1 MDCSICKEPIEVTS
15 YGWAEGNNAEPIN
28 DGRCCDT
35 CDMTKVLTAR
45 MEALRTSSREELIH
59 AEWSRY
65 SPHEEK
71 KDEVKDNAK

>member
-1 MDCSICKEPIEVTS
+1 MDCSICKEPIEVTGW
-15 YGWAEGNNAEPIN
+15 GWAEGNNAEPVN
-28 DGRCCDT
+28 DGRCCDS
-35 CDMTKVLTAR
+35 CDTAYVIPAR

-71 KDEVKDNAK
+71 KYEVKDNAK

>member
-28 DGRCCDT
+28 DGRCCDS
-35 CDMTKVLTAR
+35 CDTAYVIPAR
-45 MEALRTSSREELIH
+45 MEALRTSRREELIH

-71 KDEVKDNAK
+71 KDEVNNA

>member
-15 YGWAEGNNAEPIN
+15 YGWAEGNNALPVN
-28 DGRCCDT
+28 DGRCCDS
-35 CDMTKVLTAR
+35 CDMTKVLPAR
-45 MEALRTSSREELIH
+45 MEALRTYSREELIH

-71 KDEVKDNAK
+71 KDEVNNA

>member
-15 YGWAEGNNAEPIN
+15 YGWAEGSNAEPIN

-35 CDMTKVLTAR
+35 CDISVVLPAR
-45 MEALRTSSREELIH
+45 MEAIRTSSREELIH

-71 KDEVKDNAK
+71 KDEVKANA

>member
-1 MDCSICKEPIEVTS
+1 MNCSICKEPIEVTS

-35 CDMTKVLTAR
+35 CDMTKVLPAR
-45 MEALRTSSREELIH
+45 MEALRTYSREALIH

-71 KDEVKDNAK
+71 KDEVNNA